1 MADAIFYLQFMGK
14 PKPKLQLLVLQPE
27 LHLSDLELGSFVNMQ
42 DMNTVMNSG
51 EPARIFHLH
60 QAKADDK
67 LMSLK
72 V

>member
-1 MADAIFYLQFMGK
+1 MGK

-27 LHLSDLELGSFVNMQ
+27 LHLSDPELGSFINMQ
-42 DMNTVMNSG
+42 DMNSG
-51 EPARIFHLH
+51 EPARIFHPH